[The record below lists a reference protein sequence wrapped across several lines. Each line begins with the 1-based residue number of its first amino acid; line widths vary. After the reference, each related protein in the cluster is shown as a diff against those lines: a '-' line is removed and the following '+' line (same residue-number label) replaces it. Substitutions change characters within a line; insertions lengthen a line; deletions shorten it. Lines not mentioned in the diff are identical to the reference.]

1 MIEFKDICKHF
12 QGTTALDHVS
22 FTAESGQITALLG
35 QNGAG
40 KSTLMK
46 ILTGAY
52 QKDSGE
58 IRIDG
63 RSVNITDPN
72 AAEALGIG
80 IVYQELSGM
89 PHLTVSENIVIGRDP
104 VRHGFL
110 DFKKQR
116 EIARQMLNRLGASDI
131 DVDQR
136 LGELSVSQQQIC
148 EIAKCMAEEPKIVV
162 FDEPTTSLTNRE
174 KEKLF
179 EIMNKMQE
187 DGLTILFITHYLED
201 ALQLCKSCVIM
212 KDGRVAYHGEM
223 ASMTEQSIVNY
234 MVSQSIDS
242 FFPEYHST
250 VTATVALA
258 VSDLEDTAVHGCS
271 LELRYGEVL
280 GLSGL
285 IGAGRTELAHLLI
298 GERKPHRGQIL
309 VDGQVCRF
317 HDEYDA
323 MRKGIAYINE
333 DRRSGGLNLTMDVGF
348 NLALSRIVMKRS
360 DVVRRGVF
368 VNSKAVLQNGD
379 DMIEKLAIKCSGQNQ
394 KVSTL
399 SGGNQQKVS
408 IGKMVASGSK
418 ILIFD
423 EPTKGIDVSAK
434 AKVYSIIRELA
445 AEGCAILVI
454 SSYNPELLG
463 VCDRIAVMSRGKIV
477 QTYDRG
483 VTEETL
489 LLAQQQG

>member
-1 MIEFKDICKHF
+1 MVEFKDICKCF
-12 QGTTALDHVS
+12 QGTKALDHVS
-22 FTAESGQITALLG
+22 FLADSGEITALLG

-46 ILTGAY
+46 ILSGAY

-58 IRIDG
+58 ISIDG
-63 RSVNITDPN
+63 KIVEIENPIK
-72 AAEALGIG
+72 AEELGIG

-104 VRHGFL
+104 VHKGFL

-116 EIARQMLNRLGASDI
+116 EIARQMLDRLGATDI

-136 LGELSVSQQQIC
+136 LCELSVSQQQIC
-148 EIAKCMAEEPKIVV
+148 EIAKCIATNPKIVV
-162 FDEPTTSLTNRE
+162 FDEPTTSLTNVE

-179 EIMNKMQE
+179 EIMNKMRE

-201 ALQLCKSCVIM
+201 AIKMCKNCIIM
-212 KDGRVAYHGEM
+212 KDGRVVYHGT
-223 ASMTEQSIVNY
+223 MTGMDEKKIVNY
-234 MVSQSIDS
+234 MVSQNIDS
-242 FFPEYHST
+242 FFPEYTPT
-250 VTATVALA
+250 VRDRVALS
-258 VSDLEDTAVHGCS
+258 VNNFRDSVVHGCS
-271 LELRYGEVL
+271 FELHYGEVL

-285 IGAGRTELAHLLI
+285 IGSGRTELAHLLI
-298 GERKPHRGQIL
+298 GERKLHSGEIE
-309 VDGQVCRF
+309 VDGRSCRF
-317 HDEYDA
+317 RDEYDA
-323 MRKGIAYINE
+323 MKNGIAYINE
-333 DRRSGGLNLTMDVGF
+333 DRRIGGLNLTMDVGF

-360 DVVRRGVF
+360 DVVERGVF
-368 VNSKAVLQNGD
+368 INRKAVTKNGN
-379 DMIEKLAIKCSGQNQ
+379 DMIAKLDIKCSSQNQ

-408 IGKMVASGSK
+408 IGKMIASESK

-434 AKVYSIIRELA
+434 SKVYSIIRELA
-445 AEGCAILVI
+445 AEGCAIIVI

-463 VCDRIAVMSRGKIV
+463 ICDRIAVMSNGKIV
-477 QTYDRG
+477 QTYARG

-489 LLAQQQG
+489 MLAQQQS

>member
-1 MIEFKDICKHF
+1 M
-12 QGTTALDHVS
+12 
-22 FTAESGQITALLG
+22 
-35 QNGAG
+35 
-40 KSTLMK
+40 
-46 ILTGAY
+46 Y
-52 QKDSGE
+52 
-58 IRIDG
+58 G
-63 RSVNITDPN
+63 RRT
-72 AAEALGIG
+72 E
-80 IVYQELSGM
+80 
-89 PHLTVSENIVIGRDP
+89 
-104 VRHGFL
+104 
-110 DFKKQR
+110 
-116 EIARQMLNRLGASDI
+116 
-131 DVDQR
+131 
-136 LGELSVSQQQIC
+136 
-148 EIAKCMAEEPKIVV
+148 VV

-333 DRRSGGLNLTMDVGF
+333 DRRIGGLNLTMDVGF

>member
-1 MIEFKDICKHF
+1 MVEFRDICKHF
-12 QGTTALDHVS
+12 QGTKALDHVS
-22 FTAESGQITALLG
+22 FAAEAGEITALLG

-46 ILTGAY
+46 ILSGAY

-58 IRIDG
+58 ILIDG
-63 RSVNITDPN
+63 NRVNITDPN
-72 AAEALGIG
+72 DSEALGIG

-89 PHLTVSENIVIGRDP
+89 PHLTVAENIVIGRDP
-104 VRHGFL
+104 VRKGFL

-116 EIARQMLNRLGASDI
+116 EIARQMLDRLGATDI
-131 DVDQR
+131 NVDQR

-148 EIAKCMAEEPKIVV
+148 EIAKCIAEDPKIVV
-162 FDEPTTSLTNRE
+162 FDEPTTSLTNKE

-179 EIMNKMQE
+179 EIMDKMSK

-201 ALQLCKSCVIM
+201 ALRLCKKCVIM
-212 KDGRVAYHGEM
+212 KDGRVAYYGQM
-223 ASMTEQSIVNY
+223 AGMTEQSIVNY

-242 FFPEYHST
+242 FFPEYHR
-250 VTATVALA
+250 TATEQVALS

-271 LELRYGEVL
+271 LELHYGEVL

-285 IGAGRTELAHLLI
+285 IGAGRTELAYLLI
-298 GERKPHRGQIL
+298 GERKPQRGEIR
-309 VDGQVCRF
+309 VDGQLCRF
-317 HDEYDA
+317 RNEYDA
-323 MRKGIAYINE
+323 MRKSIAYINE
-333 DRRSGGLNLTMDVGF
+333 DRRTGGLNLTMDVGF

-360 DVVRRGVF
+360 DVVRRGLF
-368 VNSKAVLQNGD
+368 VNAKAAGHASD
-379 DMIEKLAIKCSGQNQ
+379 EMIEKLNIKCSGQGQ

-408 IGKMVASGSK
+408 IGKMIASGSK

-445 AEGCAILVI
+445 AEGCAILMI

-463 VCDRIAVMSRGKIV
+463 VCDRIAVMSKGKIV

-489 LLAQQQG
+489 MLAQQQG